1 MFVNMLVK
9 MPVLRLTLLLR
20 KMRLAATKQKFD
32 SARVLRT
39 YSISRTTSGVIAD
52 ERDELRKPQSRN
64 LIVVFPSEGLGR
76 HPNKIGNST
85 PRPKTRNQS
94 AGAGVPTGRTR
105 RCSRMAMRGSSNS
118 QRV

>member
-20 KMRLAATKQKFD
+20 KMKLAVTKQKFD

-52 ERDELRKPQSRN
+52 
-64 LIVVFPSEGLGR
+64 
-76 HPNKIGNST
+76 
-85 PRPKTRNQS
+85 
-94 AGAGVPTGRTR
+94 
-105 RCSRMAMRGSSNS
+105 
-118 QRV
+118 